1 MEKIG
6 WMELREE
13 VAAELKLTVPAV
25 KFVLDTFVNKV
36 VANVSKGKT
45 VCLTGFGKFYP
56 RDKEAGMRWNPKARE
71 MAPSGSRRTLAFKT
85 STANKDLGK

>member
-45 VCLTGFGKFYP
+45 VCLAGFGKFYP

>member
-6 WMELREE
+6 WMDLREE
-13 VAAELKLTVPAV
+13 IAAELKLTVPAV
-25 KFVLDTFVNKV
+25 KFVLDVFANKV
-36 VANVSKGKT
+36 VTNVSKGKI

>member
-6 WMELREE
+6 WMDLREE
-13 VAAELKLTVPAV
+13 IAEELGLTVPAV

-36 VANVSKGKT
+36 VTNVSKGKT
-45 VCLTGFGKFYP
+45 VCLAGFGKFYP

-71 MAPSGSRRTLAFKT
+71 MAPGGSRRTLAFKT